1 MTGSTLLLWILQGLV
16 SVSSIRLTRTL
27 LPSHAIL
34 GEDVVLECG
43 YDMEGDRLYSVKWY
57 RNGKEFYRHI
67 PSDSPPTAV
76 FSQPGLVV
84 DEVHSTETRI
94 VLKRVQLSSEGS
106 YLCEV
111 SGEAPLFQTAKNEN
125 YLSVVDLPDQGPLIS
140 GTLPRYKKGDVISAN
155 CSSISSVP
163 AAKLNWYI
171 NGEEATASMLV
182 PYPPIRDSRGGL
194 SSVLGLRI
202 RVKENTFSKTGDIK
216 IKCTATIQT
225 IYWKSNEESIQG
237 HRDNSFF
244 AYDSSFWNSAA
255 HPIVSASSTIY
266 SQTKIF
272 AVLLLHS
279 SVMVNIL

>member
-1 MTGSTLLLWILQGLV
+1 MTGSTLLLWILQGEQYWTHHTSSNYKWRLSVADLLGIINKICPITGLV

-84 DEVHSTETRI
+84 DVSQSWESPLVSTSTLQEVHSTETRI

-125 YLSVVDLPDQGPLIS
+125 YLSVVGNV
-140 GTLPRYKKGDVISAN
+140 TRHT
-155 CSSISSVP
+155 
-163 AAKLNWYI
+163 AK
-171 NGEEATASMLV
+171 
-182 PYPPIRDSRGGL
+182 PQ
-194 SSVLGLRI
+194 
-202 RVKENTFSKTGDIK
+202 RVTS
-216 IKCTATIQT
+216 
-225 IYWKSNEESIQG
+225 
-237 HRDNSFF
+237 
-244 AYDSSFWNSAA
+244 
-255 HPIVSASSTIY
+255 
-266 SQTKIF
+266 
-272 AVLLLHS
+272 LL
-279 SVMVNIL
+279 